1 MTEHFIL
8 PDRLDSSA
16 APALMA
22 ALGQKVGQPLQIDA
36 ARVEIIGALALEVI
50 IAAGL
55 QWQADGQTLAISQ
68 RSARFDAACETLG
81 LRADAPWIGPAGR
94 GAEGLA

>member
-16 APALMA
+16 APALVA

-36 ARVEIIGALALEVI
+36 AGVEVIGALALEVI

-55 QWQADGQTLAISQ
+55 QWQADGQTLAITQ
-68 RSARFDAACETLG
+68 RSARFDAACDALG
-81 LRADAPWIGPAGR
+81 LRADAPWIGTAEPC
-94 GAEGLA
+94 AEGAA